1 MFEAKLANASTL
13 KKVID
18 AVKDLITDASWE
30 ITEGGIAL
38 QAMDSSHVALVS
50 LKLRTEGFEEFR
62 CDRGMTLGINLQNM
76 AKIMKCAGNDDSV
89 TLRAND
95 DGDTITF
102 IFDSPNQERQS
113 QYEIKLMD
121 LDVEHLGIPE
131 TDYACTIK
139 MPSSE
144 FSRICRDL
152 SQIGDSLQVTCTKN
166 GVQFGAKGDLG
177 TGAVRLSQHSNVDK
191 EEEAVVIELQE
202 ACSAMFAAKYMNQF
216 TKAGP
221 LTARVQLSMSSDV
234 PIVVE
239 YQIEEMGHIR
249 FYLAPKID
257 DEEKDK
263 KPVV

>member
-1 MFEAKLANASTL
+1 MFEAKLASAGIL

-18 AVKDLITDASWE
+18 SVKDLITDASWE
-30 ITEGGIAL
+30 CTEGGISL

-50 LKLRTEGFEEFR
+50 LKMRTEGFEEFR
-62 CDRGMTLGINLQNM
+62 CDRAMTLGINLTNM

-89 TLRAND
+89 TLRANE

-131 TDYACTIK
+131 TDYACVIR
-139 MPSSE
+139 MPSGE

-152 SQIGDSLQVTCTKN
+152 SQLGDSLQVICTKN
-166 GVQFGAKGDLG
+166 GVEFRTKGDLG
-177 TGAVRLSQHSNVDK
+177 NGTVRLSQYSNVDN
-191 EEEAVVIELQE
+191 EDDSVSIELQE
-202 ACSAMFAAKYMNQF
+202 ACSATFAVKYMNHF

-221 LTARVQLSMSSDV
+221 LTNRVQLSMSSDV
-234 PIVVE
+234 PVVVE
-239 YQIEEMGHIR
+239 YQIEEMGYIR
-249 FYLAPKID
+249 YYLAPKIE
-257 DEEKDK
+257 DEDK
-263 KPVV
+263 KPVI

>member
-1 MFEAKLANASTL
+1 MFEAKLASAGTL

-18 AVKDLITDASWE
+18 AVKDLINDASWE
-30 ITEGGIAL
+30 CTEGGISL

-50 LKLRTEGFEEFR
+50 LKMRTEGFEEFR
-62 CDRGMTLGINLQNM
+62 CDRAMTLGINLTNM

-89 TLRAND
+89 TLRANE

-113 QYEIKLMD
+113 QFEIKLMD

-131 TDYACTIK
+131 TDYACVVRL
-139 MPSSE
+139 PSSE

-166 GVQFGAKGDLG
+166 GVQFSAKGDLG
-177 TGAVRLSQHSNVDK
+177 NGAVRLTQYSNVDK
-191 EEEAVVIELQE
+191 EDEAVVIDLQE
-202 ACSAMFAAKYMNQF
+202 PCSATFAIKYLNHF

-221 LTARVQLSMSSDV
+221 LTGRVQLSMSSEV
-234 PIVVE
+234 PIVLE
-239 YQIEEMGHIR
+239 YQIEEMGYIR
-249 FYLAPKID
+249 YYLAPKI
-257 DEEKDK
+257 EEEDK
-263 KPVV
+263 KPAI